1 MLETLIAAWKL
12 PDLRQRILFV
22 FGAFAVYTVGL
33 HIPVPGIDHAKM
45 EQLFSQMGG
54 VFGLVDVF
62 SGGALRKFT
71 IFAMGIVPYI
81 NASIIMQLLV
91 AAIPQWKELQKE
103 GETGRKEIAKRTRYL
118 TVALAFLQS
127 LGISITLVRSQILTA
142 NWWQLMVTAI
152 VLTAGTMFLLWLGEQ
167 ITDKGVGNGVSLI
180 IFASIT
186 ASLPWQISKVW
197 EAVAPLQAWMSLIL
211 LVVVF
216 LGTIVGIVYVTQ
228 AQRKIPI
235 QHARRIVGMRQ
246 VGGHSSFLPLKI
258 AMAGVIPIIFA
269 ISLMLLPMTIVTAIP
284 AVANAASP
292 EAGFPYYVRVAAQWL
307 APGDNALALLMYA
320 IVIVIFT
327 YFYTAVQ
334 FDVNDMADNLKKYGS
349 YIPGIRPGKPTA
361 DYLDKVVSRI
371 TFAGALFLAAVAIIQ
386 YIAPAFTGVDIGTF
400 SLVGGTSLLIVV
412 GVALDTMQ
420 SIEAQMLMR
429 NYEGFLRE

>member
-1 MLETLIAAWKL
+1 
-12 PDLRQRILFV
+12 
-22 FGAFAVYTVGL
+22 
-33 HIPVPGIDHAKM
+33 
-45 EQLFSQMGG
+45 
-54 VFGLVDVF
+54 
-62 SGGALRKFT
+62 
-71 IFAMGIVPYI
+71 
-81 NASIIMQLLV
+81 
-91 AAIPQWKELQKE
+91 
-103 GETGRKEIAKRTRYL
+103 
-118 TVALAFLQS
+118 VALAFLQS

-142 NWWQLMVTAI
+142 NWWQLMVTAT

-197 EAVAPLQAWMSLIL
+197 ESVSLLQAWTSLIL
-211 LVVVF
+211 LAVVF

-269 ISLMLLPMTIVTAIP
+269 ISLMLLPMTIATAIP
-284 AVANAASP
+284 GDTGWV
-292 EAGFPYYVRVAAQWL
+292 YYLKRAAQWL
-307 APGDNALALLMYA
+307 APGDNALALLMYG

-334 FDVNDMADNLKKYGS
+334 FDVNDIADNLKKYGS

-371 TFAGALFLAAVAIIQ
+371 TFAGALFLAAVAVIQ
-386 YIAPAFTGVDIGTF
+386 YIAPAITGVDIGTF

-412 GVALDTMQ
+412 GVALETMQ
-420 SIEAQMLMR
+420 SIEAQLLMR

>member
-1 MLETLIAAWKL
+1 MLETLVAAWKL
-12 PDLRQRILFV
+12 PDLRKRILFV

-33 HIPVPGIDHAKM
+33 HIPVPGIDHAAM
-45 EQLFSQMGG
+45 ERLFAQGG

-91 AAIPQWKELQKE
+91 AALPQLKELQKE
-103 GETGRKEIAKRTRYL
+103 GETGRKEIAKYTRYL

-142 NWWQLMVTAI
+142 TWWQLIVTAV

-197 EAVAPLQAWMSLIL
+197 ESTSLQQAWISLIL
-211 LVVVF
+211 LAVVF
-216 LGTIVGIVYVTQ
+216 LGTVVGIVYVTQ

-269 ISLMLLPMTIVTAIP
+269 ISLMLLPMTIATAIP
-284 AVANAASP
+284 GDSGWV
-292 EAGFPYYVRVAAQWL
+292 YYLKRAAQWM
-307 APGDNALALLMYA
+307 APGDNPFALLLYA

-334 FDVNDMADNLKKYGS
+334 FDVNDIADNLKKYGS

-371 TFAGALFLAAVAIIQ
+371 TFAGALFLAAVAVIQ
-386 YIAPAFTGVDIGTF
+386 YIAPWITGLSLSTF

-412 GVALDTMQ
+412 GVALETMQ

>member
-12 PDLRQRILFV
+12 PDLRRRILFV
-22 FGAFAVYTVGL
+22 FGAFAVYTLGL
-33 HIPVPGIDHAKM
+33 HIPVPGIDHAAM
-45 EQLFSQMGG
+45 ERLFAQGG

-142 NWWQLMVTAI
+142 NWWQLLVTAT

-197 EAVAPLQAWMSLIL
+197 ESVSLLQAWISLVL
-211 LVVVF
+211 LAVVF

-228 AQRKIPI
+228 AQRKIPV

-269 ISLMLLPMTIVTAIP
+269 ISLMLLPMTIATAIP
-284 AVANAASP
+284 GDTGWV
-292 EAGFPYYVRVAAQWL
+292 YYLKQAAQWL
-307 APGDNALALLMYA
+307 APGNNAFALIMYA

-334 FDVNDMADNLKKYGS
+334 FDVNDIADNLKKYGS

-386 YIAPAFTGVDIGTF
+386 YIAPWITGIDLGTF

-412 GVALDTMQ
+412 GVALETMQ

-429 NYEGFLRE
+429 NYEGFLREQ

>member
-22 FGAFAVYTVGL
+22 FGAFAVYTLGL

-45 EQLFSQMGG
+45 EQLFAQGG

-127 LGISITLVRSQILTA
+127 LGISTTLVRSGILTA
-142 NWWQLMVTAI
+142 NWWQLLVTAT

-167 ITDKGVGNGVSLI
+167 ITDKGIGNGISLL
-180 IFASIT
+180 IFASIV

-197 EAVAPLQAWMSLIL
+197 ESVSLMHAWISLVL
-211 LVVVF
+211 LAVVF
-216 LGTIVGIVYVTQ
+216 LATIVGIVYVTQ

-246 VGGHSSFLPLKI
+246 VGGHTSYLPLKI
-258 AMAGVIPIIFA
+258 TMAGVIPIIFA
-269 ISLMLLPMTIVTAIP
+269 ISLMLLPYTLAQAIP
-284 AVANAASP
+284 GDTGWVYYLKRAADWITPSERNP
-292 EAGFPYYVRVAAQWL
+292 
-307 APGDNALALLMYA
+307 LALILYA
-320 IVIVIFT
+320 VIIVIFT
-327 YFYTAVQ
+327 YFYTAIQ
-334 FDVNDMADNLKKYGS
+334 FDVNDISENLKKYGS
-349 YIPGIRPGKPTA
+349 YIPGIRPGKPTT

-371 TFAGALFLAAVAIIQ
+371 TFAGALFLAAVAIVQ
-386 YIAPAFTGVDIGTF
+386 YIAPWLTGVGIGTF

>member
-33 HIPVPGIDHAKM
+33 HIPVPGIDHAAM
-45 EQLFSQMGG
+45 ERLFAQGG

-81 NASIIMQLLV
+81 IASIIMQLLV

-118 TVALAFLQS
+118 TVVLAFLQS
-127 LGISITLVRSQILTA
+127 LGISITLVRSQILSA
-142 NWWQLMVTAI
+142 NWWQLLVTAT

-197 EAVAPLQAWMSLIL
+197 ESVSLLNAWISLIL
-211 LVVVF
+211 LTIVF

-269 ISLMLLPMTIVTAIP
+269 ISLMLLPMTIATAIP
-284 AVANAASP
+284 GDTGWVYYLKQAA
-292 EAGFPYYVRVAAQWL
+292 AWL
-307 APGDNALALLMYA
+307 APGNNAFALIAYG

-334 FDVNDMADNLKKYGS
+334 FDVNDIADNLKKYGS

-371 TFAGALFLAAVAIIQ
+371 TFAGALFLAAVALIQ
-386 YIAPAFTGVDIGTF
+386 YIAPSITGVELGTF

-412 GVALDTMQ
+412 GVALETMQ

>member
-1 MLETLIAAWKL
+1 MLETLISAWKL

-22 FGAFAVYTVGL
+22 FGAFAVYTLGL
-33 HIPVPGIDHAKM
+33 HIPVPGIDHEAM
-45 EQLFSQMGG
+45 ERLFAQGG

-91 AAIPQWKELQKE
+91 AAVPQWKELQKE

-118 TVALAFLQS
+118 TVVLAFLQS

-142 NWWQLMVTAI
+142 NWWQLLVTAT

-197 EAVAPLQAWMSLIL
+197 ESVSLLQAWVSLVL
-211 LVVVF
+211 LAAVF
-216 LGTIVGIVYVTQ
+216 LGTIIGIVYVTQ

-269 ISLMLLPMTIVTAIP
+269 ISLMLLPMTIATAIP
-284 AVANAASP
+284 GD
-292 EAGFPYYVRVAAQWL
+292 AGWVYYVKQAAAWL
-307 APGDNALALLMYA
+307 APGNNAFALIMYG

-334 FDVNDMADNLKKYGS
+334 FDVNDIADNLKKYGS
-349 YIPGIRPGKPTA
+349 YIPGIRPGKPTT

-371 TFAGALFLAAVAIIQ
+371 TFAGALFLAAVALIQ
-386 YIAPAFTGVDIGTF
+386 YIAPYITGVELGTF

-412 GVALDTMQ
+412 GVALETMQ

>member
-45 EQLFSQMGG
+45 EQLFARGG

-142 NWWQLMVTAI
+142 NWWQLMVTAT

-186 ASLPWQISKVW
+186 ASLPWQVSKVW
-197 EAVAPLQAWMSLIL
+197 ESVSLLQAWTSLIL
-211 LVVVF
+211 LTVVF

-284 AVANAASP
+284 VVANAGP
-292 EAGFPYYVRVAAQWL
+292 GDGFPYYVRMAAQWL
-307 APGDNALALLMYA
+307 APGDNVLALLMYG

-334 FDVNDMADNLKKYGS
+334 FDVNDIADNLKKYGS

-371 TFAGALFLAAVAIIQ
+371 TFAGALFLAAVAVIQ
-386 YIAPAFTGVDIGTF
+386 YIAPAITGVDIGTF

-412 GVALDTMQ
+412 GVALETMQ

>member
-1 MLETLIAAWKL
+1 MLETLVAACKL
-12 PDLRQRILFV
+12 PDLRRRILFV

-33 HIPVPGIDHAKM
+33 HIPVPGIDHARM
-45 EQLFSQMGG
+45 EDLFAQGG

-127 LGISITLVRSQILTA
+127 LGISITLVRSEILTA
-142 NWWQLMVTAI
+142 SWIQLIVTAI

-197 EAVAPLQAWMSLIL
+197 EATSLQQAWFSLVL
-211 LVVVF
+211 LTIVF
-216 LGTIVGIVYVTQ
+216 LATIVGIVYVTQ

-269 ISLMLLPMTIVTAIP
+269 ISLMLLPMTIATAIP
-284 AVANAASP
+284 GDTGWV
-292 EAGFPYYVRVAAQWL
+292 YYLKVAAQWL
-307 APGDNALALLMYA
+307 APGDNAFALVLYA

-371 TFAGALFLAAVAIIQ
+371 TFAGALFLAAVALIQ
-386 YIAPAFTGVDIGTF
+386 YITPAITGVDIGTF

>member
-33 HIPVPGIDHAKM
+33 HIPVPGIDHAAM
-45 EQLFSQMGG
+45 ERLFAQGG

-118 TVALAFLQS
+118 TVVLAFLQS
-127 LGISITLVRSQILTA
+127 LGISITLVRSQILSA
-142 NWWQLMVTAI
+142 NWWQLLVTAT

-197 EAVAPLQAWMSLIL
+197 ESVSLLNAWISLIL
-211 LVVVF
+211 LTIVF

-269 ISLMLLPMTIVTAIP
+269 ISLMLLPMTIATAIP
-284 AVANAASP
+284 GDTGWVYYLKQAA
-292 EAGFPYYVRVAAQWL
+292 AWL
-307 APGDNALALLMYA
+307 APGNNAFALIAYG

-334 FDVNDMADNLKKYGS
+334 FDVNDIADNLKKYGS

-371 TFAGALFLAAVAIIQ
+371 TFAGALFLAAVALIQ
-386 YIAPAFTGVDIGTF
+386 YIAPSITGVELGTF

-412 GVALDTMQ
+412 GVALETMQ

>member
-1 MLETLIAAWKL
+1 MLETLVAAWKL
-12 PDLRQRILFV
+12 PDLRRRILFV
-22 FGAFAVYTVGL
+22 FGAFGVYTLGL
-33 HIPVPGIDHAKM
+33 HIPVPGIDHAAM
-45 EQLFSQMGG
+45 ERLFAQGG

-142 NWWQLMVTAI
+142 NWWQLLVTAT

-186 ASLPWQISKVW
+186 ASLPWQLSKVW
-197 EAVAPLQAWMSLIL
+197 ESTSLQQAWISLIL
-211 LVVVF
+211 LTIVF

-269 ISLMLLPMTIVTAIP
+269 ISLMLLPMTIATAIP
-284 AVANAASP
+284 GDTGWV
-292 EAGFPYYVRVAAQWL
+292 YYLKLAAQWL
-307 APGDNALALLMYA
+307 APGDNGLALLLYA
-320 IVIVIFT
+320 VVIVIFT

-334 FDVNDMADNLKKYGS
+334 FDVNDIADNLKKYGS

-371 TFAGALFLAAVAIIQ
+371 TFAGALFLAAVAVIQ
-386 YIAPAFTGVDIGTF
+386 YITPWITGVSLGTF

>member
-1 MLETLIAAWKL
+1 MLETLVAAWKL
-12 PDLRQRILFV
+12 PDLRRRMLFV
-22 FGAFAVYTVGL
+22 LGAFAVYTLGL

-45 EQLFSQMGG
+45 EALFTQAGG

-118 TVALAFLQS
+118 TVVLGFLQS
-127 LGISITLVRSQILTA
+127 LGISITLVRSDILTA
-142 NWWQLMVTAI
+142 TWWQLLATAV

-180 IFASIT
+180 IFASIS
-186 ASLPWQISKVW
+186 ASLPWQMSKVW
-197 EAVAPLQAWMSLIL
+197 ESTTLQNAWMSLIL
-211 LVVVF
+211 LAVVF
-216 LGTIVGIVYVTQ
+216 LATIVGIVYVTQ
-228 AQRKIPI
+228 AQRRIPI

-246 VGGHSSFLPLKI
+246 VGGHSSFLPFKI

-269 ISLMLLPMTIVTAIP
+269 ISLVLLPMTIASAIP
-284 AVANAASP
+284 GDTGWVYYLKQAAN
-292 EAGFPYYVRVAAQWL
+292 WL
-307 APGDNALALLMYA
+307 APGSNPFSLVLYGA
-320 IVIVIFT
+320 VIIIFT

-334 FDVNDMADNLKKYGS
+334 FDVSDIADNLKKYGS

-371 TFAGALFLAAVAIIQ
+371 TFAGALFLAAVALVQ
-386 YIAPAFTGVDIGTF
+386 YIAPSITGVDLGTF

>member
-1 MLETLIAAWKL
+1 MFETLIAAWRL

-33 HIPVPGIDHAKM
+33 HIPVPGIDHAAM
-45 EQLFSQMGG
+45 ERLFAQGG

-118 TVALAFLQS
+118 TVALGFLQS
-127 LGISITLVRSQILTA
+127 LGISVTLVRSQILTA
-142 NWWQLMVTAI
+142 NWWQLLATAV

-180 IFASIT
+180 IFASIM

-197 EAVAPLQAWMSLIL
+197 ESVSLLQAWVSLVL
-211 LVVVF
+211 LTVVF
-216 LGTIVGIVYVTQ
+216 LGTIVGIVYVTL

-258 AMAGVIPIIFA
+258 AMAGVIPIVFA
-269 ISLMLLPMTIVTAIP
+269 ISLMLLPMTIATAIP
-284 AVANAASP
+284 GDTGWVYYLKRAAT
-292 EAGFPYYVRVAAQWL
+292 WL
-307 APGDNALALLMYA
+307 APGNNVFALILYG

-334 FDVNDMADNLKKYGS
+334 FDVNDIAENLKKYGS

-371 TFAGALFLAAVAIIQ
+371 TFAGALFLAAVALIQ
-386 YIAPAFTGVDIGTF
+386 YIAPWITGVEQSTF

-412 GVALDTMQ
+412 GVALETMQ

>member
-12 PDLRQRILFV
+12 PDLRRRMLFV
-22 FGAFAVYTVGL
+22 FGAFAVYTLGL
-33 HIPVPGIDHAKM
+33 HIPVPGIDHDKM
-45 EQLFSQMGG
+45 EQLFAQGG

-118 TVALAFLQS
+118 TVVLAFLQS

-142 NWWQLMVTAI
+142 NWWQLLVTAT

-197 EAVAPLQAWMSLIL
+197 ESVSLLQAWVSLVL
-211 LVVVF
+211 LAVVF

-235 QHARRIVGMRQ
+235 QHARRVVGMRQ

-269 ISLMLLPMTIVTAIP
+269 ISLMLLPMTIATAIP
-284 AVANAASP
+284 GDTGWV
-292 EAGFPYYVRVAAQWL
+292 FYMKQAAQWL
-307 APGDNALALLMYA
+307 APGDNAFALIMYA

-334 FDVNDMADNLKKYGS
+334 FDVNDIADNLKKYGS

-386 YIAPAFTGVDIGTF
+386 YIAPWITGIDLGTF

-412 GVALDTMQ
+412 GVALETMQ

-429 NYEGFLRE
+429 NYEGFLREQ

>member
-1 MLETLIAAWKL
+1 MLETLVAAWKL
-12 PDLRQRILFV
+12 PDLRRRILFV
-22 FGAFAVYTVGL
+22 FGAFGVYTLGL
-33 HIPVPGIDHAKM
+33 HIPVPGIDHAAM
-45 EQLFSQMGG
+45 ERLFAQGG

-142 NWWQLMVTAI
+142 NWWQLLVTAT

-186 ASLPWQISKVW
+186 ASLPWQLSKVW
-197 EAVAPLQAWMSLIL
+197 ESTSLQQAWISLIL
-211 LVVVF
+211 LTVVF

-269 ISLMLLPMTIVTAIP
+269 ISLMLLPMTIATAIP
-284 AVANAASP
+284 GDTGWV
-292 EAGFPYYVRVAAQWL
+292 YYLKQAAQWL
-307 APGDNALALLMYA
+307 APGDNGFALLLYA
-320 IVIVIFT
+320 VVIVIFT

-334 FDVNDMADNLKKYGS
+334 FDVNDIADNLKKYGS

-371 TFAGALFLAAVAIIQ
+371 TFAGALFLAAVAVIQ
-386 YIAPAFTGVDIGTF
+386 YITPWITGVSLGTF

-412 GVALDTMQ
+412 GVALETMQ

>member
-45 EQLFSQMGG
+45 EQLFAQGG

-142 NWWQLMVTAI
+142 NWWQLMVTAT

-197 EAVAPLQAWMSLIL
+197 ESVSLLQAWTSLIL
-211 LVVVF
+211 LAIVF

-269 ISLMLLPMTIVTAIP
+269 ISLMLLPMTIATAIP
-284 AVANAASP
+284 GDTGWV
-292 EAGFPYYVRVAAQWL
+292 YYLKRAAQWL
-307 APGDNALALLMYA
+307 APGDNALALLMYG

-334 FDVNDMADNLKKYGS
+334 FDVNDIADNLKKYGS

-371 TFAGALFLAAVAIIQ
+371 TFAGALFLAAVAVIQ
-386 YIAPAFTGVDIGTF
+386 YIAPAITGVDIGTF

-412 GVALDTMQ
+412 GVALETMQ

>member
-1 MLETLIAAWKL
+1 
-12 PDLRQRILFV
+12 
-22 FGAFAVYTVGL
+22 
-33 HIPVPGIDHAKM
+33 
-45 EQLFSQMGG
+45 
-54 VFGLVDVF
+54 
-62 SGGALRKFT
+62 
-71 IFAMGIVPYI
+71 
-81 NASIIMQLLV
+81 
-91 AAIPQWKELQKE
+91 
-103 GETGRKEIAKRTRYL
+103 
-118 TVALAFLQS
+118 
-127 LGISITLVRSQILTA
+127 
-142 NWWQLMVTAI
+142 
-152 VLTAGTMFLLWLGEQ
+152 
-167 ITDKGVGNGVSLI
+167 VGNGVSLI

-197 EAVAPLQAWMSLIL
+197 ESTSLQQAWISLIL
-211 LVVVF
+211 LAVVF
-216 LGTIVGIVYVTQ
+216 LGTVVGIVYVTQ

-269 ISLMLLPMTIVTAIP
+269 ISLMLLPMTIATAIP
-284 AVANAASP
+284 GDSGWV
-292 EAGFPYYVRVAAQWL
+292 YYLKRAAQWM
-307 APGDNALALLMYA
+307 APGDNPFALLLYA

-334 FDVNDMADNLKKYGS
+334 FDVNDIADNLKKYGS

-371 TFAGALFLAAVAIIQ
+371 TFAGALFLAAVAVIQ
-386 YIAPAFTGVDIGTF
+386 YIAPWITGLSLSTF

-412 GVALDTMQ
+412 GVALETMQ

>member
-33 HIPVPGIDHAKM
+33 HIPVPGIDHAAM
-45 EQLFSQMGG
+45 ERLFAQGG

-142 NWWQLMVTAI
+142 NWWQLIVTAT

-186 ASLPWQISKVW
+186 ASLPWQMSKVW
-197 EAVAPLQAWMSLIL
+197 ESVSLLQAWTSLIL
-211 LVVVF
+211 LTVVF

-284 AVANAASP
+284 AVAHAGP
-292 EAGFPYYVRVAAQWL
+292 GDGFPYYVRMAAQWL
-307 APGDNALALLMYA
+307 APGDNVFALLMYG

-334 FDVNDMADNLKKYGS
+334 FDVNDIADNLKKYGS

-386 YIAPAFTGVDIGTF
+386 YITPWITGVSLGTF

-412 GVALDTMQ
+412 GVALETMQ

>member
-12 PDLRQRILFV
+12 PDLRKRILFV

-45 EQLFSQMGG
+45 EQLFAQGG

-91 AAIPQWKELQKE
+91 AALPQLKELQKE
-103 GETGRKEIAKRTRYL
+103 GETGRKQIAKYTRYL

-127 LGISITLVRSQILTA
+127 LGISITLVRSDILTA
-142 NWWQLMVTAI
+142 NWWQLIVTAV

-186 ASLPWQISKVW
+186 ASLPWQLSKVW
-197 EAVAPLQAWMSLIL
+197 ESTSLQQAWISLIL
-211 LVVVF
+211 LAVVF
-216 LGTIVGIVYVTQ
+216 FGTIVGIVYVTQ

-246 VGGHSSFLPLKI
+246 VGWHSSFLPLKI

-269 ISLMLLPMTIVTAIP
+269 ISLMLLPMTIATAIP
-284 AVANAASP
+284 GDTGWVYYLKRAA
-292 EAGFPYYVRVAAQWL
+292 EWL
-307 APGDNALALLMYA
+307 APGDNAFALLMYG

-334 FDVNDMADNLKKYGS
+334 FDVNDIADNLKKYGS

-361 DYLDKVVSRI
+361 DYLDRVVSRI
-371 TFAGALFLAAVAIIQ
+371 TFAGALFLASVALIQ
-386 YIAPAFTGVDIGTF
+386 YIAPSITGVDIGTF

>member
-33 HIPVPGIDHAKM
+33 HIPVPGINHARM
-45 EQLFSQMGG
+45 EQLFAQGG

-142 NWWQLMVTAI
+142 NWWQLIVTAT

-197 EAVAPLQAWMSLIL
+197 ESVAPMQAWTSLIL
-211 LVVVF
+211 LTVVF

-284 AVANAASP
+284 AVANAGP
-292 EAGFPYYVRVAAQWL
+292 GDGFVYYVQMAARWL
-307 APGDNALALLMYA
+307 APGNNVLALLMYG

-334 FDVNDMADNLKKYGS
+334 FDVNDIADNLKKYGS

-371 TFAGALFLAAVAIIQ
+371 TFAGALFLAAVAVIQ
-386 YIAPAFTGVDIGTF
+386 YIAPAITGVDIGTF

-412 GVALDTMQ
+412 GVALETMQ

>member
-12 PDLRQRILFV
+12 PDLRRRMLFV
-22 FGAFAVYTVGL
+22 FGAFAVYTLGL

-45 EQLFSQMGG
+45 EQLFAQGG

-118 TVALAFLQS
+118 TVVLAFLQS
-127 LGISITLVRSQILTA
+127 LGISVTLVRSDILTA
-142 NWWQLMVTAI
+142 TWWQLIATAI

-186 ASLPWQISKVW
+186 AALPWQISKVW
-197 EAVAPLQAWMSLIL
+197 ESISLLQAWLSLIL
-211 LVVVF
+211 LAIVF
-216 LGTIVGIVYVTQ
+216 LASIVGIVYVTQ

-269 ISLMLLPMTIVTAIP
+269 ISLMLLPMTIATAIP
-284 AVANAASP
+284 GDTGWV
-292 EAGFPYYVRVAAQWL
+292 YYLKRAAQWL
-307 APGDNALALLMYA
+307 APGDNAFALVMYG
-320 IVIVIFT
+320 VVVMVFT

-334 FDVNDMADNLKKYGS
+334 FDVSDIADNLKKYGS

-371 TFAGALFLAAVAIIQ
+371 TFAGALFLATVALTQ
-386 YIAPAFTGVDIGTF
+386 YIAPSITGVELGTF

>member
-12 PDLRQRILFV
+12 PDLRRRILFV
-22 FGAFAVYTVGL
+22 FGAFAVYTLGL

-45 EQLFSQMGG
+45 EALFTQAGG

-118 TVALAFLQS
+118 TVLLGFLQS

-142 NWWQLMVTAI
+142 NWWQLLATAI

-167 ITDKGVGNGVSLI
+167 ITDKGVGNGVSLV
-180 IFASIT
+180 IFASIS

-197 EAVAPLQAWMSLIL
+197 ESTTVQQAWFSLIL
-211 LVVVF
+211 LAVVF
-216 LGTIVGIVYVTQ
+216 LASIVGIVYVTQ

-269 ISLMLLPMTIVTAIP
+269 ISLVLLPMTIASAIP
-284 AVANAASP
+284 GDTGWV
-292 EAGFPYYVRVAAQWL
+292 FYLKRAAQWI
-307 APGDNALALLMYA
+307 APGNNIFALILYGLII
-320 IVIVIFT
+320 IVFT

-334 FDVNDMADNLKKYGS
+334 FDVNDIADNLKKYGS

-371 TFAGALFLAAVAIIQ
+371 TFAGALFLAAVALLQ
-386 YIAPAFTGVDIGTF
+386 YIAPWITGVELGTF

-412 GVALDTMQ
+412 GVALETMQ

>member
-1 MLETLIAAWKL
+1 MLETLVAAWKL

-45 EQLFSQMGG
+45 EQLFAQGG

-142 NWWQLMVTAI
+142 NWWQLMVTAT

-197 EAVAPLQAWMSLIL
+197 ESVSLLNAWMSLIL
-211 LVVVF
+211 LAVVF

-269 ISLMLLPMTIVTAIP
+269 ISLMLLPMTIATAIP
-284 AVANAASP
+284 GDSGWV
-292 EAGFPYYVRVAAQWL
+292 FYLKQAAQWL
-307 APGDNALALLMYA
+307 APGNNAFALLMYG

-334 FDVNDMADNLKKYGS
+334 FDVNDIADNLKKYGS

-371 TFAGALFLAAVAIIQ
+371 TFAGALFLAAVAVIQ
-386 YIAPAFTGVDIGTF
+386 YIAPAITGVDIGTF

-412 GVALDTMQ
+412 GVALETMQ

>member
-1 MLETLIAAWKL
+1 MLETLVAAWKL

-45 EQLFSQMGG
+45 EQLFAQGG

-142 NWWQLMVTAI
+142 NWWQLMVTAT

-197 EAVAPLQAWMSLIL
+197 ESVSLLQAWTSLIL
-211 LVVVF
+211 LAVVF

-269 ISLMLLPMTIVTAIP
+269 ISLMLLPMTIATAIP
-284 AVANAASP
+284 GDTGWV
-292 EAGFPYYVRVAAQWL
+292 YYLKRAAQWL
-307 APGDNALALLMYA
+307 APGDNALALLMYG

-334 FDVNDMADNLKKYGS
+334 FDVNDIADNLKKYVS

-371 TFAGALFLAAVAIIQ
+371 TFAGALFLAAVAVIQ
-386 YIAPAFTGVDIGTF
+386 YIAPAITGVDIGTF

-412 GVALDTMQ
+412 GVALETMQ
-420 SIEAQMLMR
+420 SIEAQLLMR

>member
-1 MLETLIAAWKL
+1 MLETLVAAWKL
-12 PDLRQRILFV
+12 PDLSKRILFV

-33 HIPVPGIDHAKM
+33 HIPVPGIDHAAM
-45 EQLFSQMGG
+45 ERLFAQGG

-91 AAIPQWKELQKE
+91 AALPQLKELQKE
-103 GETGRKEIAKRTRYL
+103 GETGRKEIAKYTRYL

-142 NWWQLMVTAI
+142 TWWQLLVTAV

-197 EAVAPLQAWMSLIL
+197 ESTSLQQAWISLIL
-211 LVVVF
+211 LAVVF
-216 LGTIVGIVYVTQ
+216 LATIVGIVYVTQ

-269 ISLMLLPMTIVTAIP
+269 ISLMLLPMTIATAIP
-284 AVANAASP
+284 GETGWV
-292 EAGFPYYVRVAAQWL
+292 YYLKRAAQWV
-307 APGDNALALLMYA
+307 APGDNAFALLMYG

-334 FDVNDMADNLKKYGS
+334 FDVNDIADNLKKYGS

-361 DYLDKVVSRI
+361 EYLDRVVSRI
-371 TFAGALFLAAVAIIQ
+371 TFAGALFLATVACIQ
-386 YIAPAFTGVDIGTF
+386 YVAPSITGVDIGTF

>member
-1 MLETLIAAWKL
+1 
-12 PDLRQRILFV
+12 
-22 FGAFAVYTVGL
+22 
-33 HIPVPGIDHAKM
+33 
-45 EQLFSQMGG
+45 
-54 VFGLVDVF
+54 
-62 SGGALRKFT
+62 
-71 IFAMGIVPYI
+71 
-81 NASIIMQLLV
+81 
-91 AAIPQWKELQKE
+91 
-103 GETGRKEIAKRTRYL
+103 
-118 TVALAFLQS
+118 
-127 LGISITLVRSQILTA
+127 TLVRADILTA
-142 NWWQLMVTAI
+142 NWWQLLVTAT

-167 ITDKGVGNGVSLI
+167 ITDKGIGNGISLL
-180 IFASIT
+180 IFASIV

-197 EAVAPLQAWMSLIL
+197 ESVSVMHAWISLIL
-211 LVVVF
+211 LTVVF

-246 VGGHSSFLPLKI
+246 VGGHTSYLPLKI

-269 ISLMLLPMTIVTAIP
+269 ISLMLLPYTIANAIP
-284 AVANAASP
+284 GDTGWVYYLKRAADWVTPSDRNP
-292 EAGFPYYVRVAAQWL
+292 
-307 APGDNALALLMYA
+307 LALIAYA

-327 YFYTAVQ
+327 YFYTAIQ
-334 FDVNDMADNLKKYGS
+334 FDVNDISENLKKYGS
-349 YIPGIRPGKPTA
+349 YIPGIRPGKPTT

-386 YIAPAFTGVDIGTF
+386 YIAPWLTGVDIGTF

>member
-33 HIPVPGIDHAKM
+33 HIPVPGINHAKM
-45 EQLFSQMGG
+45 EQLFAQGG

-142 NWWQLMVTAI
+142 NWWQLMVTAT

-197 EAVAPLQAWMSLIL
+197 ESVSLLQAWTSLIL
-211 LVVVF
+211 LAVVF

-269 ISLMLLPMTIVTAIP
+269 ISLMLLPMTIATAIP
-284 AVANAASP
+284 GDTGWV
-292 EAGFPYYVRVAAQWL
+292 YYLKRAAQWL
-307 APGDNALALLMYA
+307 APGDNALALLMYG

-334 FDVNDMADNLKKYGS
+334 FDVNDIADNLKKYGS

-371 TFAGALFLAAVAIIQ
+371 TFAGALFLAAVAVIQ
-386 YIAPAFTGVDIGTF
+386 YIAPAITGVDIGTF

-412 GVALDTMQ
+412 GVALETMQ

>member
-1 MLETLIAAWKL
+1 MLETLVAAWKL

-45 EQLFSQMGG
+45 EQLFAQGG

-142 NWWQLMVTAI
+142 NWWQLMVTAT

-197 EAVAPLQAWMSLIL
+197 ESVSLLNAWMSLVL
-211 LVVVF
+211 LAVVF

-269 ISLMLLPMTIVTAIP
+269 ISLMLLPMTIATAIP
-284 AVANAASP
+284 GDSGWV
-292 EAGFPYYVRVAAQWL
+292 FYLKQAAQWL
-307 APGDNALALLMYA
+307 APGNNAFALLMYG

-334 FDVNDMADNLKKYGS
+334 FDVNDIADNLKKYGS

-371 TFAGALFLAAVAIIQ
+371 TFAGALFLAAVAVIQ
-386 YIAPAFTGVDIGTF
+386 YIAPAITGVDIGTF

-412 GVALDTMQ
+412 GVALETMQ

>member
-33 HIPVPGIDHAKM
+33 HIPVPGIDHARM
-45 EQLFSQMGG
+45 ENLFAQGG

-118 TVALAFLQS
+118 TVVLAFLQS

-142 NWWQLMVTAI
+142 NWWQLLVTAT

-197 EAVAPLQAWMSLIL
+197 ESVSLLNAWISLIL
-211 LVVVF
+211 LTVVF

-269 ISLMLLPMTIVTAIP
+269 ISLMLLPMTIATAIP
-284 AVANAASP
+284 GNTGWVYYLKQTAA
-292 EAGFPYYVRVAAQWL
+292 WL
-307 APGDNALALLMYA
+307 APGNNAFALIAYG

-334 FDVNDMADNLKKYGS
+334 FDVNDIADNLKKYGS

-371 TFAGALFLAAVAIIQ
+371 TFAGALFLAAVALIQ
-386 YIAPAFTGVDIGTF
+386 YIAPSITGVELGTF

-412 GVALDTMQ
+412 GVALETMQ

>member
-33 HIPVPGIDHAKM
+33 HIPVPGIDHAAM
-45 EQLFSQMGG
+45 ERLFAQGG

-127 LGISITLVRSQILTA
+127 LGISVTLVRSQILTA
-142 NWWQLMVTAI
+142 NWWQLMVTAT

-186 ASLPWQISKVW
+186 ASLPWQLSKVW
-197 EAVAPLQAWMSLIL
+197 ESVSLLQAWMSLIL
-211 LVVVF
+211 LAIIF

-269 ISLMLLPMTIVTAIP
+269 ISLMLLPMTIATAIP
-284 AVANAASP
+284 GNTGWV
-292 EAGFPYYVRVAAQWL
+292 YYLKRAAQWL
-307 APGDNALALLMYA
+307 APGDNVFALLMYG

-334 FDVNDMADNLKKYGS
+334 FDVNDIADNLKKYGS

-371 TFAGALFLAAVAIIQ
+371 TFAGALFLAAVALIQ
-386 YIAPAFTGVDIGTF
+386 YIAPQITGVALGTF

-412 GVALDTMQ
+412 GVALETMQ

>member
-1 MLETLIAAWKL
+1 MLETLVAAWKL

-45 EQLFSQMGG
+45 EQLFAQGG

-142 NWWQLMVTAI
+142 NWWQLMVTAT

-197 EAVAPLQAWMSLIL
+197 ESVSLLQAWTSLIL
-211 LVVVF
+211 LAVVF

-269 ISLMLLPMTIVTAIP
+269 ISLMLLPMTIATAIP
-284 AVANAASP
+284 GDTGWV
-292 EAGFPYYVRVAAQWL
+292 YYLKRAAQWL
-307 APGDNALALLMYA
+307 APGDNALALLMYG

-334 FDVNDMADNLKKYGS
+334 FDVNDIADNLKKYGS

-371 TFAGALFLAAVAIIQ
+371 TFAGALFLAAVAVIQ
-386 YIAPAFTGVDIGTF
+386 YIAPAITGVDIGTF

-412 GVALDTMQ
+412 GVALETMQ
-420 SIEAQMLMR
+420 SIEAQLLMR

>member
-33 HIPVPGIDHAKM
+33 HIPVPGIDHAAM
-45 EQLFSQMGG
+45 ERLFEQGG

-127 LGISITLVRSQILTA
+127 LGISVTLVRSQILTA
-142 NWWQLMVTAI
+142 NWWQLLVTAT

-186 ASLPWQISKVW
+186 ASLPWQMSKVW
-197 EAVAPLQAWMSLIL
+197 ESVSLLNAWISLIL
-211 LVVVF
+211 LTVVF

-269 ISLMLLPMTIVTAIP
+269 ISLMLLPMTIATAIP
-284 AVANAASP
+284 GDSGWV
-292 EAGFPYYVRVAAQWL
+292 YYLKQVAAWL
-307 APGDNALALLMYA
+307 APGNNAFALIAYG

-334 FDVNDMADNLKKYGS
+334 FDVNDIADNLKKYGS

-371 TFAGALFLAAVAIIQ
+371 TFAGALFLAAVALIQ
-386 YIAPAFTGVDIGTF
+386 YIAPSITGVELGTF

-412 GVALDTMQ
+412 GVALETMQ

>member
-22 FGAFAVYTVGL
+22 FGAFAVYTLGL
-33 HIPVPGIDHAKM
+33 HIPVPGINHEAM
-45 EQLFSQMGG
+45 ERLFAQGG

-118 TVALAFLQS
+118 TVVLAFLQS

-142 NWWQLMVTAI
+142 NWWQLLVTAT

-197 EAVAPLQAWMSLIL
+197 ESVSLLQAWVSLVL
-211 LVVVF
+211 LAVVF

-269 ISLMLLPMTIVTAIP
+269 ISLMLLPMTIATAIP
-284 AVANAASP
+284 GDTGWV
-292 EAGFPYYVRVAAQWL
+292 FYMKQAAQWL
-307 APGDNALALLMYA
+307 APGNNAFALIMYA

-334 FDVNDMADNLKKYGS
+334 FDVNDIADNLKKYGS

-386 YIAPAFTGVDIGTF
+386 YIAPWITGIELGTF

-412 GVALDTMQ
+412 GVALETMQ

-429 NYEGFLRE
+429 NYEGFLREQ

>member
-1 MLETLIAAWKL
+1 MLETLVAAWKL
-12 PDLRQRILFV
+12 PDLRRRILFV
-22 FGAFAVYTVGL
+22 FGAFGVYTLGL
-33 HIPVPGIDHAKM
+33 HIPVPGIDHAAM
-45 EQLFSQMGG
+45 ERLFAQGG

-142 NWWQLMVTAI
+142 NWWQLLVTAT

-186 ASLPWQISKVW
+186 ASLPWQLSKVW
-197 EAVAPLQAWMSLIL
+197 ESTSLQQAWISLIL
-211 LVVVF
+211 LTIVF

-269 ISLMLLPMTIVTAIP
+269 ISLMLLPMTIATAIP
-284 AVANAASP
+284 GDTGWV
-292 EAGFPYYVRVAAQWL
+292 YYLKRAAQWL
-307 APGDNALALLMYA
+307 APGDNGFALLLYA
-320 IVIVIFT
+320 VVIVIFT

-334 FDVNDMADNLKKYGS
+334 FDVNDIADNLKKYGS

-371 TFAGALFLAAVAIIQ
+371 TFAGALFLAAVAVIQ
-386 YIAPAFTGVDIGTF
+386 YITPWITGVSLGTF

-412 GVALDTMQ
+412 GVALETMQ